1 MNSQELI
8 TDIRSYCIKNASEAN
23 VARYSRYFKEGLYR
37 GYGLTTL
44 QMTEKAKELSR
55 KPGLSIDILL
65 EAAPGLIRSSQ
76 YEETAFLILLTGS
89 LHKQYSRDV
98 FNGITGWY
106 SLGINNWAHSDG
118 MSSYVLHHFPGKGL
132 VGIPDFRAWLVAQNK
147 YQRRSVPVT
156 FIKLLKTHPN
166 FGELFTFLEPLMTD
180 PEREVHQGMGW
191 FLREAW
197 KKKPVETEAFL
208 LKWKEVAPR
217 LIIQYATEKLSAEGK
232 QRFRRASRISGANT
246 EHRTSNN

>member
-8 TDIRSYCIKNASEAN
+8 TDIRSYCIKNANEAN
-23 VARYSRYFKEGLYR
+23 VAKYSRYFKEGLFQ

-55 KPGLSIDILL
+55 KPGLSIGLLL
-65 EAAPGLIRSSQ
+65 EAAPNLIRSGQ
-76 YEETAFLILLTGS
+76 YEETAFVILLTGS
-89 LHKQYSRDV
+89 QHKHYSRDV
-98 FNGITGWY
+98 FDSITGWY
-106 SLGINNWAHSDG
+106 SLGIRNWAHSDG
-118 MSSYVLHHFPGKGL
+118 MSSYVLHHFPGKGII
-132 VGIPDFRAWLVAQNK
+132 GIADFSTWLEAENK

-156 FIKLLKTHPN
+156 FIKLLKTHEH
-166 FGELFTFLEPLMTD
+166 FGELFTFLESLMTD
-180 PEREVHQGMGW
+180 TEREVHQGMGW

-217 LIIQYATEKLSAEGK
+217 LIIRYATEKMTAEAK
-232 QRFRRASRISGANT
+232 QRFRRTHHN
-246 EHRTSNN
+246 

>member
-8 TDIRSYCIKNASEAN
+8 TDIRSYCVKNVNKAN
-23 VARYSRYFKEGLYR
+23 VVKYSRYFKEGLFQ

-55 KPGLSIDILL
+55 KPGLSIGLLL
-65 EAAPGLIRSSQ
+65 EAAPGLILSGQ
-76 YEETAFLILLTGS
+76 YEETALLILVTRS
-89 LHKQYSRDV
+89 LNKQYSQDV
-98 FNGITGWY
+98 FNSITGWY
-106 SLGINNWAHSDG
+106 SLGIKNWAHSDA
-118 MSSYVLHHFPGKGL
+118 MCSYVLHHFLGKGI
-132 VGIPDFRAWLVAQNK
+132 VGIPDFRAWLAAENK

-156 FIKLLKTHPN
+156 FIKLLKTHQH

-197 KKKPVETEAFL
+197 KKKPLEAEAFL

-217 LIIQYATEKLSAEGK
+217 LIIQYATEKMTAEAK
-232 QRFRRASRISGANT
+232 QRFRRTHHN
-246 EHRTSNN
+246 

>member
-8 TDIRSYCIKNASEAN
+8 TDIRSYSVKNGNKAN
-23 VARYSRYFKEGLYR
+23 IAKYSRYFKEGLYQ
-37 GYGLTTL
+37 GYGLTTQ

-55 KPGLSIDILL
+55 KPGLSVGLLL
-65 EAAPGLIRSSQ
+65 EAAPDLIRSGQ

-89 LHKQYSRDV
+89 QHKHFSRDT
-98 FNGITGWY
+98 FDSITGWY

-118 MSSYVLHHFPGKGL
+118 MSSYVLHHFPGKGI
-132 VGIPDFRAWLVAQNK
+132 VGIPDFRTWLVAHNK

-156 FIKLLKTHPN
+156 FIKLLKTHAN
-166 FGELFTFLEPLMTD
+166 FGELFTFLESLMTD

-197 KKKPVETEAFL
+197 KKKSVETESFL
-208 LKWKEVAPR
+208 LKWKEAAPR
-217 LIIQYATEKLSAEGK
+217 LIIQYATEKLTAEGK
-232 QRFRRASRISGANT
+232 QRFRRSSRISGANT
-246 EHRTSNN
+246 KP